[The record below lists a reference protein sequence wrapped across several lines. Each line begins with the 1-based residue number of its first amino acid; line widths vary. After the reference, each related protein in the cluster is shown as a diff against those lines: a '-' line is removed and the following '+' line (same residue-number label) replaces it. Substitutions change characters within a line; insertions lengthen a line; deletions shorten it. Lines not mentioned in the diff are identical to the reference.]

1 MMKMPFELLAPYLRP
16 SLYLDPGSGSFLIQ
30 LLLAALLGGAFAIKI
45 YWKKIKALF
54 SGKKTEVPAPTEAE
68 VTPMQ
73 TPEDPAQDET
83 NVK

>member
-45 YWKKIKALF
+45 YWKKIKVLF
-54 SGKKTEVPAPTEAE
+54 TGKKAETTPSTVSEA
-68 VTPMQ
+68 TDQ
-73 TPEDPAQDET
+73 ATPEDPAEADK